1 MNNLLLFIDNL
12 QNILGL
18 CPCCGEIFL
27 LTNAK
32 LLFTE
37 RKENKSKYGLY
48 LSKQKELELKRLKV
62 EKMQTSLDK
71 LEEKHSQVLE
81 EVIEKSRE
89 AGRNSAKRMLKKLV
103 LPVFSGR
110 KIDLQDVKVIFDPI
124 EYVVFDGMHKKAIKK
139 IELLGRKPKNK
150 KEENIE
156 KSINKAIEKGDYN
169 FKVLRIDKDGNIEL
183 E

>member
-27 LTNAK
+27 LTNAR
-32 LLFTE
+32 LIFTE

-48 LSKQKELELKRLKV
+48 LSGHKELEVMQLKI
-62 EKMQTSLDK
+62 EKMQINLDK
-71 LEEKHSQVLE
+71 LEEKHRQVME
-81 EVIEKSRE
+81 DIRIESRE
-89 AGRNSAKRMLKKLV
+89 AGNTNAKRMLKKLD
-103 LPVFSGR
+103 PIFSGR
-110 KIDLQDVKVIFDPI
+110 RIDPQDVKVIFDPI
-124 EYVVFDGMHKKAIKK
+124 EYVVFNGMHGKSIKR
-139 IELLGRKPKNK
+139 IELVGRKPKNK

>member
-1 MNNLLLFIDNL
+1 M
-12 QNILGL
+12 
-18 CPCCGEIFL
+18 
-27 LTNAK
+27 
-32 LLFTE
+32 
-37 RKENKSKYGLY
+37 
-48 LSKQKELELKRLKV
+48 
-62 EKMQTSLDK
+62 SLDK
-71 LEEKHSQVLE
+71 LEEKHSQILD
-81 EVIEKSRE
+81 EVIKKSRE
-89 AGRNSAKRMLKKLV
+89 AGNKSAKRMLKKID
-103 LPVFSGR
+103 PVFSGR
-110 KIDLQDVKVIFDPI
+110 GIDPQDVKVIFDPI

>member
-1 MNNLLLFIDNL
+1 MNNLLMFIDNL

-18 CPCCGEIFL
+18 CPCCGELFL

-48 LSKQKELELKRLKV
+48 LSRQKELELMRLKV
-62 EKMQTSLDK
+62 ERMQTSLDK
-71 LEEKHSQVLE
+71 LEEKHSQILD
-81 EVIEKSRE
+81 EVIKKSRE
-89 AGRNSAKRMLKKLV
+89 AGNKNAKRMLKKID
-103 LPVFSGR
+103 PVFSGR
-110 KIDLQDVKVIFDPI
+110 KIDPQDVKVIFDPI
-124 EYVVFDGMHKKAIKK
+124 EYVVFDGMHRGSIKK
-139 IELLGRKPKNK
+139 IELVGRRPKNK
-150 KEENIE
+150 REENIE

-169 FKVLRIDKDGNIEL
+169 FKVLRIKEDGNIEL

>member
-1 MNNLLLFIDNL
+1 MFIDNL

-18 CPCCGEIFL
+18 CPCCGELFL

-48 LSKQKELELKRLKV
+48 LSRQKELELMQLKV

-71 LEEKHSQVLE
+71 LEEKHSQILD

-89 AGRNSAKRMLKKLV
+89 AGNKSAKRMLKKID
-103 LPVFSGR
+103 PVFSGR
-110 KIDLQDVKVIFDPI
+110 RIDPQDVKLIFDPI
-124 EYVVFDGMHKKAIKK
+124 EYIVFDGMHEKLIKK
-139 IELLGRKPKNK
+139 IELVGRRPKNK
-150 KEENIE
+150 REENIE

-169 FKVLRIDKDGNIEL
+169 FKVLRFEEDGNIEL